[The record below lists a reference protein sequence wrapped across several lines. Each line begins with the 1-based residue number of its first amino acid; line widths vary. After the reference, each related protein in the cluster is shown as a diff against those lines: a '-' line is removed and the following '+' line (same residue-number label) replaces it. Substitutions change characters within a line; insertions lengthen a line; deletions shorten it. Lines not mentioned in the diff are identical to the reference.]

1 MMRPKILFCFSLFL
15 AVSAI
20 AQEQHPHLRLS
31 EAEFVSLAARCAP
44 GTPPDTLLA
53 IARTESGLNPNA
65 ISINRPKAA
74 ARLGGHADGEL
85 VLGKQPKDRTE
96 ANSWLRWL
104 SIHRYTVSIG
114 LMQVNAEIAPKLHVR
129 PDQLLEPCT
138 NLRAGAAILI
148 SLYTNLAKEI
158 GEGFQALDTALSL
171 YNTGDPDTGFR
182 NGYVANVYEHTN
194 RRTSSLVH

>member
-1 MMRPKILFCFSLFL
+1 MEVSPQSWDTIDGSFWRKDDETQNFVLFFSLPCRIGNCSG
-15 AVSAI
+15 AARAPSA
-20 AQEQHPHLRLS
+20 S

-114 LMQVNAEIAPKLHVR
+114 LMI
-129 PDQLLEPCT
+129 
-138 NLRAGAAILI
+138 
-148 SLYTNLAKEI
+148 
-158 GEGFQALDTALSL
+158 F
-171 YNTGDPDTGFR
+171 
-182 NGYVANVYEHTN
+182 
-194 RRTSSLVH
+194 